1 MNMKHNISKY
11 IGIPYKLNGR
21 DFSGTDCLG
30 LVWMYLKDQGI
41 SIPDGDELPIDE
53 KWQESAESRFIKG
66 LDTIADRVE
75 MPRRNDIVLIHCYK
89 QAAHIGIMLD
99 SQYVLHSPDESGSQC
114 NLLSNY
120 GKHRILGL
128 WRLR

>member
-1 MNMKHNISKY
+1 MKIAISKY

-21 DFSGTDCLG
+21 DFDGTDCLG
-30 LVWMYLKDQGI
+30 LVWLYLRDQDI

-53 KWQESAESRFIKG
+53 TWQENAETRFIEG
-66 LDTIADRVE
+66 LDSVAERVE
-75 MPRRNDIVLIHCYK
+75 TPRENDIVLIHCYK
-89 QAAHIGIMLD
+89 QSAHIGVMLD
-99 SQYVLHSPDESGSQC
+99 SQTILHSPDASGSQC

-120 GKHRILGL
+120 GKHRILGF